1 VKPIRFR
8 ARAIENINT
17 QTRYLLNHAPHVVT
31 PLKEDIRKTL
41 SLIREFPDA
50 GHSGEVPGTREIIS
64 LKFRYIAV
72 YVVHKEWL
80 EVLRFYFRG
89 QRKLL

>member
-1 VKPIRFR
+1 MKPIRFR
-8 ARAIENINT
+8 ARAIENINA
-17 QTRYLLNHAPHVVT
+17 QTAYLLDHAAHIVS

-41 SLIREFPDA
+41 SLIREFPEA
-50 GHSGEVPGTREIIS
+50 GHAGDVHGTREIIS
-64 LKFRYIAV
+64 IKFRYIVV

-89 QRKLL
+89 QER